1 MQPLYESHST
11 HNPPTN
17 RGWGSMRDFAVV
29 IAWGKR
35 PEPIP
40 NLEAKPHSADGTAPG
55 RVWESRTPPQHHP
68 KEEGRGQ
75 GALRSPALSLF
86 LSSTTHTHTTST
98 HTQRTRGERGKH
110 TPSANRQ
117 RSTHTREQ
125 THTQANMPTRR
136 NIRRRR
142 RAKTRHAM
150 THRTHAGEHASRH
163 KHTPRQHGEDLASAD
178 AAKGPQI
185 RPHNEPTETHA
196 QTRAAK
202 HTHAANKP
210 TRSPDRATSDK
221 VRPLAYAYSECNE

>member
-1 MQPLYESHST
+1 MVLHL
-11 HNPPTN
+11 
-17 RGWGSMRDFAVV
+17 GGC
-29 IAWGKR
+29 
-35 PEPIP
+35 
-40 NLEAKPHSADGTAPG
+40 G
-55 RVWESRTPPQHHP
+55 RVGHRRNTTQ
-68 KEEGRGQ
+68 KKKGEGREHC
-75 GALRSPALSLF
+75 APRPLPHFF
-86 LSSTTHTHTTST
+86 LPPHTQAHTPNARRTRQTHTERKQATST
-98 HTQRTRGERGKH
+98 HTH
-110 TPSANRQ
+110 
-117 RSTHTREQ
+117 EQ
-125 THTQANMPTRR
+125 THTQANTPTRR

-178 AAKGPQI
+178 AAKGPQT